1 MLTHHAHPPPYDT
14 VSMQFFSRGLA
25 LAVTLGVTVAVDV
38 PFSSCS
44 SSDALGELGT
54 DRCLYVRDC
63 VRACLG

>member
-1 MLTHHAHPPPYDT
+1 
-14 VSMQFFSRGLA
+14 MQFFSRGLA